1 MAAALIGEAFLSASI
16 KVLCDGITST
26 EFIDLFWCKKLDE
39 SLLVKLKITLL
50 ALYAVLSDAEK
61 KQIVNP
67 AVEGEDQSDKLTS
80 KVWNFFSTSHNSFY
94 LNMNG
99 RIKELFQRLE
109 QLATEKDVF
118 GLREVHGVKVSIE
131 LQQPPWLMS
140 VMVGKTA
147 LAQILYNDDKVKE
160 HFALR
165 AWACVS
171 EDYDAIR
178 EQIRGKKF
186 LFVLD
191 DLWNVKYLDW
201 ECFRIPFTS
210 GARRSK
216 VIVTSRSTNVASIKQ
231 NVPIHKLKP
240 LFNEGTTAS

>member
-26 EFIDLFWCKKLDE
+26 EFIDLFRCKKLDE

-50 ALYAVLSDAEK
+50 ALYAVLSDAEE

-67 AVEGEDQSDKLTS
+67 AFRNWLDELKHSVFDAEDLLDEIDTEALRCKVEGEDQSDKLTM
-80 KVWNFFSTSHNSFY
+80 
-94 LNMNG
+94 L
-99 RIKELFQRLE
+99 LFDD
-109 QLATEKDVF
+109 ANDNDVCVPAIV
-118 GLREVHGVKVSIE
+118 GMGG
-131 LQQPPWLMS
+131 
-140 VMVGKTA
+140 VGKTA

-191 DLWNVKYLDW
+191 DLWNEKYLDW

-216 VIVTSRSTNVASIKQ
+216 VIVTSRSINVASIKQ